1 MTMTAARRKDLI
13 RGMLG
18 LSDPLTAT
26 MIEQRLSSAGHEV
39 TRRTLERDLRE
50 LLDSGEAIG
59 DEYKPRGYR
68 RGVIAPISFRR
79 ELDPPEAVVFQLAE
93 AHLRQLLPAGFNE
106 NFAELFRKARERP
119 MRALGSSDGGGS
131 AMARW
136 ATKVRALPD
145 GLPRVSPRIR
155 PTIHGAVSDALLRE
169 RQLRAVYSARHD
181 GATKE
186 HRVSPLG
193 LFQLGVFTYLVALS
207 ERSGHVFTMALQR
220 IQRAEVLDEPA
231 RRPPGFNLDDWIAS
245 PERQF
250 GSKGDIDLVLRVRA
264 DAAPPIEEAPLAR
277 DQRFI
282 AEADGS
288 WRLEVRLPWTPPLER
303 WILGMGDA
311 AEVLEPA
318 VLRDYIAQ
326 RVVAAAARYQG
337 RA

>member
-1 MTMTAARRKDLI
+1 MSPRDRKDRI
-13 RGMLG
+13 RKMLHP
-18 LSDPLTAT
+18 SIPVTAKV
-26 MIEQRLSSAGHEV
+26 IEQRLKRYEFEF
-39 TRRTLERDLRE
+39 TRRTLERDLQE
-50 LLDSGEAIG
+50 LLDTGEAVC
-59 DEYKPRGYR
+59 DEHKPRGFR
-68 RGVIAPISFRR
+68 RGAIDPISLRR
-79 ELDPPEAVVFQLAE
+79 ELDPAEAVVFQLAE

-106 NFAELFRKARERP
+106 NFGVLFRQARETP
-119 MRALGSSDGGGS
+119 MRALGSPGGGGS

-145 GLPRVSPRIR
+145 ALPRVPPRIR
-155 PTIHGAVSDALLRE
+155 TSIHEAVSDALLLE

-181 GATKE
+181 GTTKE

-207 ERSGHVFTMALQR
+207 ERSGRVFTMALQR
-220 IQRAEVLDEPA
+220 IRRAEVLEEPA

-277 DQRFI
+277 DQRFT

-288 WRLEVRLPWTPPLER
+288 WRLEVSLPWTPPLER